1 MLLLTGYRTVGVFF
15 TLFLLQQKIAIP
27 VNIIAVVTRI
37 KATGTA
43 ADKVSIMMVLSS
55 VVGMIELLIVITA
68 LACDDLEEYILE
80 D

>member
-1 MLLLTGYRTVGVFF
+1 MGVFF